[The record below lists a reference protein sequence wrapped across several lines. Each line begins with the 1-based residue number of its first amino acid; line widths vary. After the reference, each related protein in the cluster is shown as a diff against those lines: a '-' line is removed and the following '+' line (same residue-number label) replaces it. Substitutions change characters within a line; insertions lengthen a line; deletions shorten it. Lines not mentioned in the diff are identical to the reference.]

1 MNDMKVSRKIVLHFP
16 ARLVEEA
23 IAYRLVKDYNL
34 QFNILK
40 ASIIPDSEG
49 FIVLE
54 LTGDQEDYDRGVR
67 FLTKIG
73 VKIEALSQNVVR
85 NEEKCTHCGACLTV
99 CPTGAFEVEPGTRRI
114 LFRNERC
121 IACSLCLKACPP
133 RAMELHF

>member
-1 MNDMKVSRKIVLHFP
+1 MKVARKIVLHFP
-16 ARLVEEA
+16 AQLVEKA
-23 IAYRLVKDYNL
+23 IAYRLVKDFDL

-54 LTGDQEDYDRGVR
+54 LSGEKDAYNQGIR
-67 FLTKIG
+67 FLTRAG
-73 VKIEALSQNVVR
+73 VKIEPLSQNVSR

-99 CPTGAFEVEPGTRRI
+99 CPTGAFEVEDASRRI
-114 LFRNERC
+114 FFNHDKC
-121 IACSLCLKACPP
+121 IVCGNCLKACPP